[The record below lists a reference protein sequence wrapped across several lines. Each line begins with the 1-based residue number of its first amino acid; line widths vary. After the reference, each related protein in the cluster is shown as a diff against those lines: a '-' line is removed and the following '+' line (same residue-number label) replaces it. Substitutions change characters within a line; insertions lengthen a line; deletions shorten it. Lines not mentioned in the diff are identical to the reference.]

1 MSDSAIEVRGL
12 SKSYGEVQALR
23 GIDLDVPAGT
33 VLGILGPNGAGK
45 TTAVRILTT
54 LLPPDGGTARVA
66 GYDVVKDAA
75 ALRAEIGLAGQ
86 YAAVDENLT
95 GRENLVMVGR
105 LYHLGRKPSQDRADE
120 LLERFGLTDAA
131 NRVAK
136 TYSGGMRRRLDLAAA
151 LVARPSVIFL
161 DEPTTGLDPVSRLAL
176 WETIEDRVASGT
188 TVLLT
193 TQYLDEAD
201 RLADS
206 IAVIDHGDVI
216 AEGTSD
222 ELKDRVGGE
231 KLEVTLENSDQR
243 RLAIET
249 LTPISGDERPT
260 CDGPIVRM
268 PMRRERGGIA
278 EAVRRL
284 DSAGVGIADIA
295 VRRPTLDDVFMVL
308 TGHAA
313 EDENGDQAPP
323 DEEQIEEREEAAA

>member
-1 MSDSAIEVRGL
+1 MSVPAIEVRGL
-12 SKSYGEVQALR
+12 SKSYGEVHALR

-66 GYDVVKDAA
+66 GYDVVEDAA

-161 DEPTTGLDPVSRLAL
+161 DEPTTGLDPVSRIAL

-206 IAVIDHGDVI
+206 IAVIDHGEVI

-231 KLEVTLENSDQR
+231 KLEVTLEDADQR

-295 VRRPTLDDVFMVL
+295 VRRPTLDDVFLVL

-313 EDENGDQAPP
+313 EHENGDAKH
-323 DEEQIEEREEAAA
+323 EQVEIEEREEAAA

>member
-1 MSDSAIEVRGL
+1 MSDPAIEVRGL
-12 SKSYGEVQALR
+12 SKSYGDVHALR

-66 GYDVVKDAA
+66 GYDVVNDAA

-131 NRVAK
+131 NRIAK

-161 DEPTTGLDPVSRLAL
+161 DEPTTGLDPVSRIAL
-176 WETIEDRVASGT
+176 WETIEDRVAGGT

-206 IAVIDHGDVI
+206 IAVIDHGEVI

-222 ELKDRVGGE
+222 ELKDRVAGE
-231 KLEVTLENSDQR
+231 KLEVTLEDSGQR
-243 RLAIET
+243 RLAIDT
-249 LTPISGDERPT
+249 LTPISGDEAPT

-268 PMRRERGGIA
+268 PMRHASGGIA
-278 EAVRRL
+278 DAVRRL

-295 VRRPTLDDVFMVL
+295 VRRPTLDDVFLVL

-313 EDENGDQAPP
+313 EDENGEAAH
-323 DEEQIEEREEAAA
+323 EQVEIEEREEAAA